1 MSRNAL
7 PPSKHTCR
15 IDSAA
20 VGSLILTFESEHFYR
35 GRRYYWTICAA
46 RKPEELLVWGHQPT
60 RALAES
66 AAQTALE
73 KLGELQKN

>member
-7 PPSKHTCR
+7 PPTKPSCR
-15 IDSAA
+15 IESVA

-46 RKPEELLVWGHQPT
+46 RKPEELLLWGHQPS
-60 RALAES
+60 RALAEF
-66 AAQTALE
+66 AARTALE
-73 KLGELQKN
+73 KLGELRTN